1 MRLTLVAWTLWALAG
16 SALGQSWLVVDVG
29 QKLPSDWSWSAKS
42 QLRTPAENMWR
53 WDEGL
58 VDVGLTKS
66 LDAVPGLAVTGQWRT
81 GWQWPQAGGW
91 TMGWR
96 WATSARWKTDVGDHA
111 LGVRIRH
118 QFGGAWMRPWDRARW
133 RAAVKW
139 THDLPSGWKLVPSG
153 EFFLGREGGE
163 LVPQA
168 WRGRLALDK
177 KLSKRRHLVLAY
189 QAQAPIQGKP
199 EVTEH
204 TVILALDVAL
214 KKVKRQKKDEG
225 LR

>member
-1 MRLTLVAWTLWALAG
+1 
-16 SALGQSWLVVDVG
+16 
-29 QKLPSDWSWSAKS
+29 
-42 QLRTPAENMWR
+42 
-53 WDEGL
+53 
-58 VDVGLTKS
+58 
-66 LDAVPGLAVTGQWRT
+66 
-81 GWQWPQAGGW
+81 
-91 TMGWR
+91 
-96 WATSARWKTDVGDHA
+96 
-111 LGVRIRH
+111 
-118 QFGGAWMRPWDRARW
+118 MRPWDRARW

-189 QAQAPIQGKP
+189 QAQAPIQGMP
-199 EVTEH
+199 DVTEH

-225 LR
+225 LH